1 MHYVASRNFACSLAI
16 LLRSLVNSTAFPQET
31 SHWLAKCCVFLQKLM
46 KRFFPPPHILITK
59 HFLEKLQKYC
69 VVSRSIAS
77 LLHAKVLHFPRETL
91 QCSRKNSVL
100 PIKFAPAYKSFALI
114 RKKCCVSPKKL
125 CIRLQNLFSV

>member
-46 KRFFPPPHILITK
+46 KLFFPPPHILITK

-77 LLHAKVLHFPRETL
+77 LLHAKVLHSPEKLCNALAKILFS
-91 QCSRKNSVL
+91 Q
-100 PIKFAPAYKSFALI
+100 FAPAHKSFALI

-125 CIRLQNLFSV
+125 CIRLQNFFSV